1 MKLMGWFEVM
11 GWCAKLTRWCEGDG
25 MVQEGI
31 VMVCEGNG
39 WCVKVKESRMKV
51 MERCVKVMIGWFV
64 KMKGCCDGYWGL
76 YASEGMVCEDDGMV
90 CKGDVMSEMVM
101 GRCVRDGV

>member
-1 MKLMGWFEVM
+1 MKV
-11 GWCAKLTRWCEGDG
+11 
-25 MVQEGI
+25 
-31 VMVCEGNG
+31 NG

-76 YASEGMVCEDDGMV
+76 YACVKMMGWCV
-90 CKGDVMSEMVM
+90 KVM
-101 GRCVRDGV
+101 

>member
-1 MKLMGWFEVM
+1 
-11 GWCAKLTRWCEGDG
+11 
-25 MVQEGI
+25 
-31 VMVCEGNG
+31 
-39 WCVKVKESRMKV
+39 MKV

-64 KMKGCCDGYWGL
+64 KMKGCCDGDGGM
-76 YASEGMVCEDDGMV
+76 YAGEGMVCEDDGMV

>member
-1 MKLMGWFEVM
+1 M
-11 GWCAKLTRWCEGDG
+11 
-25 MVQEGI
+25 
-31 VMVCEGNG
+31 
-39 WCVKVKESRMKV
+39 

-76 YASEGMVCEDDGMV
+76 YAGEGMVCEDDGMV

>member
-1 MKLMGWFEVM
+1 MKVIGWFEVK

-25 MVQEGI
+25 MVLEGI

-64 KMKGCCDGYWGL
+64 KMKGCCDGYWGM
-76 YASEGMVCEDDGMV
+76 YIC
-90 CKGDVMSEMVM
+90 
-101 GRCVRDGV
+101 R